1 MRYLVKSNP
10 STAQKM
16 KKFFMENFIFCAV
29 QDIKIS
35 PLSWRLALT
44 NLDKLDN
51 KKGKKNATF
60 KDSKNMQST
69 LIKATNLTEMFYEFK
84 KLVQAHEA
92 KLICK

>member
-1 MRYLVKSNP
+1 
-10 STAQKM
+10 
-16 KKFFMENFIFCAV
+16 MENFIFCAV